1 MEFKIYESAVDRLK
15 DSIAQNAKFNSGGI
29 SQTSGMINRY

>member
-15 DSIAQNAKFNSGGI
+15 TVLPKMQKINSDGI
-29 SQTSGMINRY
+29 NQTF